1 MTPTRPGSLLAVL
14 ACLLGLAACAGPHAS
29 PTTSATSPATRRAST
44 SATSSRGAPAAK
56 YAAASRLAAAYVRF
70 LDGAGTT
77 SGLPDA
83 ASSVRTLAGRAGSIP
98 AARRRGTLR
107 ITQLRAA
114 VGANDSYL
122 VTARDHAHAFYTQM
136 TLADQHGRWVVIEL
150 TPPDFV
156 QVFAPAGPPPPPP
169 PPGSAGAEHA
179 ALRFLHGYLPWLYG
193 QAPLRTITTATSGL
207 LADLK
212 AHPPRIPPTIRSLR
226 PNVAAI
232 AIKRRGPGWQALPN
246 ITDGHETYEL
256 VLTLV
261 APTRGRWLV
270 SNVRPQT
277 Q

>member
-1 MTPTRPGSLLAVL
+1 MTSARSLLAVL
-14 ACLLGLAACAGPHAS
+14 ACLLGLATCAGSHAS
-29 PTTSATSPATRRAST
+29 PTTSATSAATRRAPT
-44 SATSSRGAPAAK
+44 SATTSRAAPAAK
-56 YAAASRLAAAYVRF
+56 YAAASEFAAAYVRF

-77 SGLPDA
+77 SALADA
-83 ASSVRTLAGRAGSIP
+83 ASSVRTQARRAGSIP

-114 VGANDSYL
+114 VGASDSYL
-122 VTARDHAHAFYTQM
+122 LTARDHAHAFYAQL

-150 TPPDFV
+150 TPPDFA
-156 QVFAPAGPPPPPP
+156 QVFASAGPRPPPP

-179 ALRFLHGYLPWLYG
+179 ALRFLHAYLPWLYG

-212 AHPPRIPPTIRSLR
+212 AHPPRIPPTIRSMR
-226 PNVAAI
+226 PHIAAI

-246 ITDGHETYEL
+246 ITDEHETYEL
-256 VLTLV
+256 VLTVV
-261 APTRGRWLV
+261 ARTRGRWLV
-270 SNVRPQT
+270 SNVSTQT

>member
-1 MTPTRPGSLLAVL
+1 MTRSRSLLAVL
-14 ACLLGLAACAGPHAS
+14 ACLLGLAGCGSHAS
-29 PTTSATSPATRRAST
+29 RTTSATSAATRRAST
-44 SATSSRGAPAAK
+44 SATTSRGAPAAE
-56 YAAASRLAAAYVRF
+56 YAAASRFAAAYVRF
-70 LDGAGTT
+70 LDGAGTA

-114 VGANDSYL
+114 VGATDSHL

-156 QVFAPAGPPPPPP
+156 QVFAPAGPPP

-270 SNVRPQT
+270 SNVSTQT